1 MKALIGSNP
10 VDEMVGAAL
19 GPINAAANG
28 PGVGVLAWEPMRLLH
43 SRVGQSAGAGESIG
57 EPIDDNCTSGDAMPG
72 AVVAAIQ
79 KAAPAPATATPAT
92 NAGRTMRV
100 TVELRPRVDITISL
114 ACN

>member
-10 VDEMVGAAL
+10 VEEMVGAAL

-28 PGVGVLAWEPMRLLH
+28 PGVSVLAWEPMRLLH

-57 EPIDDNCTSGDAMPG
+57 EPIDANCTSGDAMPG

-79 KAAPAPATATPAT
+79 KTAPATATPAT
-92 NAGRTMRV
+92 NEGRTMRV
-100 TVELRPRVDITISL
+100 TVELRPWVDITISL
-114 ACN
+114 PCN